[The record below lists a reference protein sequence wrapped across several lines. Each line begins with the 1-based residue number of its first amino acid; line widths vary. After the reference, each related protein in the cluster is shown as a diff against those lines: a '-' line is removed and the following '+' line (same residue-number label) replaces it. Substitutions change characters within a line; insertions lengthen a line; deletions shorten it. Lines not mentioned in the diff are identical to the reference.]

1 MEIFI
6 EDKSKNEPSD
16 NTIREN
22 FFIMKLATKDQELRE
37 ALAQIQ
43 ALKAHISSPIAEKLY
58 ISNQQPQVLPT
69 VNDVTSV
76 INSDKNILEDLN
88 NIPTTYLTDPALNYL
103 YSKVLE
109 EIEKY
114 KSRLNDA
121 EDELKGAN
129 FNLDSVTGRK
139 LISKC
144 RLLENENEELGKE
157 FTEGRFSQLDLALKM
172 ERRNR
177 LNLEESFKNMIKLVD
192 MYETQIET
200 LQSVIVRQKQD
211 INILVTHNDQ

>member
-129 FNLDSVTGRK
+129 FNLD
-139 LISKC
+139 
-144 RLLENENEELGKE
+144 RLVELNK
-157 FTEGRFSQLDLALKM
+157 
-172 ERRNR
+172 
-177 LNLEESFKNMIKLVD
+177 
-192 MYETQIET
+192 
-200 LQSVIVRQKQD
+200 
-211 INILVTHNDQ
+211 